1 MTSRIGPARVRA
13 PDQAKKGEV
22 VEIRTM
28 VEHPNESGFRHDDL
42 GRPIPR
48 HIVTAFRVTFNG
60 REVFGASLHA
70 AMSTNPYI
78 TFYLRVTEPGELE
91 FRWEDDQGG
100 VTTATHRIAVVT

>member
-28 VEHPNESGFRHDDL
+28 VEHPNESGFRLDNM

-48 HIVTAFRVTFNG
+48 HIVRSFSCTHNG
-60 REVFGASLHA
+60 REVFSATLHPA
-70 AMSTNPYI
+70 VTTNPYI
-78 TFYLRVTEPGELE
+78 TFFLRVEESGELQ

-100 VTTATHRIAVVT
+100 VTTATHNLTVV